1 MLSNKTNLRIFFHAM
16 LQFHL
21 IYIEIRIII
30 IRLIKLYFTLHIK
43 YVKNNIN
50 RVSPQSWKIVEVL
63 STIIQVSAVL
73 FDVVKTV
80 KKRREVFRNENK

>member
-1 MLSNKTNLRIFFHAM
+1 M